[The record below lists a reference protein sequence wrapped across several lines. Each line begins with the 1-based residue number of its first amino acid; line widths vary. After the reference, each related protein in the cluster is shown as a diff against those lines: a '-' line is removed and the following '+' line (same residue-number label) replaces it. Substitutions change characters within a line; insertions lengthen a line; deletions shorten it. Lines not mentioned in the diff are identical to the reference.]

1 MDALAKEV
9 ERLASELDQYLLP
22 GTLMDCF
29 EIHRRGQMRKASAHF
44 NDNELS
50 WFLHMLN
57 ELRGAADR
65 KDDFDLMFDPIM
77 YMVHHLAWTA
87 PPGLKIE
94 LPPLNT
100 EVLKQAEPDSR
111 FREIA
116 ESEVAV
122 LRTLADTYPDDAIIG
137 LACIAAAAYLDK
149 DAAISDRQSS
159 IRYLAINASAKLED
173 YWAADDSLWLKTG
186 NRIVMLDDVVA
197 EMKEKLLRE
206 RIVNGEEVRNDDL
219 VCYNED
225 EIKLFAFNADKF
237 LLSGKTRHLALCGVC
252 QQAIALWI
260 EKARDAE
267 ERMLAAGG
275 EILRLN

>member
-9 ERLASELDQYLLP
+9 ERMASELDQYLLP
-22 GTLMDCF
+22 GNLMDCF
-29 EIHRRGQMRKASAHF
+29 EIYRHGQMRKASANF
-44 NDNELS
+44 NDNQLS

-57 ELRGAADR
+57 ELRGTADR
-65 KDDFDLMFDPIM
+65 KDDFDLMFDPLM
-77 YMVHHLAWTA
+77 YMAHHPAWTA
-87 PPGLKIE
+87 PPGLKIA

-100 EVLKQAEPDSR
+100 EVLKQAEPGSR

-116 ESEVAV
+116 ESEVAR

-149 DAAISDRQSS
+149 DAAISDRRSS

-173 YWAADDSLWLKTG
+173 YWAADDSLWLRTG
-186 NRIVMLDDVVA
+186 NRIAILDDVVA
-197 EMKEKLLRE
+197 EIKEKLLRDG
-206 RIVNGEEVRNDDL
+206 IANGEEVKANDL

-225 EIKLFAFNADKF
+225 EIKFFAFNADKF

-252 QQAIALWI
+252 QEAIALWI
-260 EKARDAE
+260 EKARYAE

-275 EILRLN
+275 ERLRLN